1 MENPSLSL
9 PSWFVVGRR
18 IVIVAY
24 ASVCALCVAGIF
36 VLMAVS
42 ALVYRD
48 FSNYSLAGN
57 PWESSS
63 FPWYVIDSM
72 RLMSMV
78 AILAGAAVGFY
89 VLYGGVALVSLKLIP
104 DTNGL
109 SAWRRLLVAIVAITA
124 ELALVA
130 WLGRWSWHW

>member
-1 MENPSLSL
+1 MENTHPL
-9 PSWFVVGRR
+9 PSWFVAGRK

-24 ASVCALCVAGIF
+24 AIVCALCVASIF
-36 VLMAVS
+36 ILMIVG

-72 RLMSMV
+72 RLMTVV
-78 AILAGAAVGFY
+78 AALAGAAVAFY
-89 VLYGGVALVSLKLIP
+89 ALYGGIALVSLKIVP
-104 DTNGL
+104 DANGL
-109 SAWRRLLVAIVAITA
+109 SAWRRLLVAIVAIVVG
-124 ELALVA
+124 LALVA
-130 WLGRWSWHW
+130 WLSRWNWHW